1 MSQSD
6 NRYVVGID
14 IGGQTSKIGVVR
26 SDGSIAGRRVIRT
39 DGYGTD
45 AASFVTDLACA
56 VKQLLGECGDPLVE
70 GVGVGAPNANY
81 FSGCIVNASNISWA
95 SGTSVPL
102 AQMLSSSL
110 GGVKVSLTNDAN
122 AAAIG
127 EMAYGAARG
136 MKDFIEITLGTGL
149 GSGIV
154 CGGQL
159 VYGHDG
165 NAGELGH
172 VCIDHHD
179 DARLCGCGRRGCLEA
194 YASSTGV
201 TRTAREWL
209 NDRPDDPS
217 PLRYVE
223 HLNSKAV
230 YDAAILGDPLANEIF
245 QYTGKLLGR
254 AFADFVAFSAPE
266 AIILFG
272 GLARAGELL
281 RGPVVE
287 AMEKNLME
295 IWKGKIKV
303 LFSTL
308 PESDAAILGASAL
321 GWNNLLTN
329 NDK

>member
-1 MSQSD
+1 
-6 NRYVVGID
+6 
-14 IGGQTSKIGVVR
+14 
-26 SDGSIAGRRVIRT
+26 
-39 DGYGTD
+39 
-45 AASFVTDLACA
+45 
-56 VKQLLGECGDPLVE
+56 
-70 GVGVGAPNANY
+70 
-81 FSGCIVNASNISWA
+81 
-95 SGTSVPL
+95 
-102 AQMLSSSL
+102 
-110 GGVKVSLTNDAN
+110 
-122 AAAIG
+122 
-127 EMAYGAARG
+127 
-136 MKDFIEITLGTGL
+136 
-149 GSGIV
+149 
-154 CGGQL
+154 
-159 VYGHDG
+159 
-165 NAGELGH
+165 
-172 VCIDHHD
+172 
-179 DARLCGCGRRGCLEA
+179 
-194 YASSTGV
+194 
-201 TRTAREWL
+201 
-209 NDRPDDPS
+209 DDPS

-230 YDAAILGDPLANEIF
+230 YDAAVMGDPLANEIF

-281 RGPVVE
+281 RKPVVE